1 MVNKGTKQFQ
11 CRGKGTSKR
20 LENQELCAGDS
31 RSCPSMNG
39 GLIFVSSCQNQ
50 IGIPVFF
57 LYSFSVKPSGRFSI
71 LSVVAGAMLALYFLS
86 FFLCSDEQCL
96 SGNCDGDCEALI
108 CLWAHGSSCAVN
120 VSVGSSHDD
129 CRCVCHVPTTPVPV
143 CPTVTLIDVGRC
155 IPVGSSDYPSLESS
169 SVFHPP
175 LSA

>member
-71 LSVVAGAMLALYFLS
+71 LSVVAGAMLALYLLS

-129 CRCVCHVPTTPVPV
+129 CRC
-143 CPTVTLIDVGRC
+143 
-155 IPVGSSDYPSLESS
+155 
-169 SVFHPP
+169 
-175 LSA
+175 